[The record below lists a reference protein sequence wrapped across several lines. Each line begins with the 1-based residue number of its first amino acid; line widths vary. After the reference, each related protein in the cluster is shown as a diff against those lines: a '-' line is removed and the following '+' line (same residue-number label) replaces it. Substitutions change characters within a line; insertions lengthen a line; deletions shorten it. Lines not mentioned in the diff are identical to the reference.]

1 MSEIALTEID
11 QWASNLGLCIAGYYT
26 AHENLKEASFE
37 KASNRIADKIAE
49 NFNSACLV
57 VVDNRK
63 LSLHLDNLALRVAQY
78 SDGKYRQMDSQKVN
92 VEPPCVLEACASLLQ
107 RQAYKQLIDFDNH
120 LDDISLDWS
129 NQQINDDVTDMLKL
143 CGSLC

>member
-1 MSEIALTEID
+1 M
-11 QWASNLGLCIAGYYT
+11 
-26 AHENLKEASFE
+26 
-37 KASNRIADKIAE
+37 
-49 NFNSACLV
+49 
-57 VVDNRK
+57 DNRK

-78 SDGKYRQMDSQKVN
+78 SEGKYRLVDSQRVN
-92 VEPPCVLEACASLLQ
+92 VEPACVLEACASLLQ